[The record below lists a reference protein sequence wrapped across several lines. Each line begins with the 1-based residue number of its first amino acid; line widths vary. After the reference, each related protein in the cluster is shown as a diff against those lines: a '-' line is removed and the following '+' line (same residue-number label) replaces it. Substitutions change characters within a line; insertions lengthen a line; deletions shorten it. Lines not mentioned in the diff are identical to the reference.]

1 MNQFSTKQKSFYE
14 RFIGYLDFSYQL
26 NEKLLSVTFRKNTR
40 KIVGVEV
47 ICVNELRPYFLKYLV
62 NVDIRSDANQGAL
75 FWGMI

>member
-62 NVDIRSDANQGAL
+62 NVDIRSDANQ
-75 FWGMI
+75 